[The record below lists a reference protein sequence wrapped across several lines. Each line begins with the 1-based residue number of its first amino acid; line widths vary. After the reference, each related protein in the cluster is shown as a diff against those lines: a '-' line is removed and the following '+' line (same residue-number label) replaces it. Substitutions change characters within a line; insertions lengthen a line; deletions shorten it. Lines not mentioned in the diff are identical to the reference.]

1 MEYIYSSIANI
12 YHTPNHPQCMH
23 PHMCELGGKPE
34 YVNSPTRGWV
44 CTLHTSQTKDAQNT
58 DRSSNCIQWIIKL
71 HGLHHSCPD
80 DRGGGE
86 GMRPG
91 LGLNARR
98 VPMQFGLIKKP
109 RGLHSNA
116 SPRRWPSPQVYRM
129 RSFMGLFTFLGDIFT
144 SSSCPETLLI
154 ADSLVCVNT
163 VDTHGCLRCRII
175 LSTASAVSPE
185 REREKRAA
193 KACECVW
200 VCVFRTQL
208 FTLTQKPVT
217 MTLKNKKR
225 ISLKTDRGER
235 LLVQPSIILWA
246 HELTFSME
254 YECDIDHCIDQRIY
268 NIIYSDPSS
277 RFYMQD
283 LTFSLTT
290 SCSQDSHGSDSAHS

>member
-1 MEYIYSSIANI
+1 MEYIFSSIANI

-185 REREKRAA
+185 RERERREQPKPVSV
-193 KACECVW
+193 CECVCLEHSCLPW
-200 VCVFRTQL
+200 PRNQSQWHSRT
-208 FTLTQKPVT
+208 
-217 MTLKNKKR
+217 R
-225 ISLKTDRGER
+225 RE
-235 LLVQPSIILWA
+235 
-246 HELTFSME
+246 
-254 YECDIDHCIDQRIY
+254 
-268 NIIYSDPSS
+268 S
-277 RFYMQD
+277 R
-283 LTFSLTT
+283 
-290 SCSQDSHGSDSAHS
+290 

>member
-1 MEYIYSSIANI
+1 MEYIFSSIANI

-217 MTLKNKKR
+217 ITLKNKENLVKDGPWWTFAR
-225 ISLKTDRGER
+225 SAEHHPLSTWINIQHGIWVWYWSLYWSK
-235 LLVQPSIILWA
+235 
-246 HELTFSME
+246 
-254 YECDIDHCIDQRIY
+254 
-268 NIIYSDPSS
+268 NIIYSDSIS
-277 RFYMQD
+277 RFYVQD
-283 LTFSLTT
+283 LTLSLTT